1 MEGSTVTDSSLLPM
15 SMPVPLQPQAP
26 PAVVNNTESS
36 TQTLTFADLFSQMI
50 SAAET
55 SSESSEF
62 QLATDLSTSLDV
74 LAESSPIPTQL
85 QAIMPDDASALPALL
100 QPETDVPPLAQVLP
114 DVAVTVTTTADT
126 EGAVL
131 APVTDLS
138 RSSERLPALISEI
151 LSRQQTAANTQ
162 QTQTAP
168 SPTDGEV
175 ADSDANA
182 IATTKLQKT
191 TPLQDGQPAAT
202 GLRGAAEVDDAA
214 LTLTPKPSRMAPPVQ
229 ESEEAVESEEGLGRA
244 TSVLLTNTTIQRPSV
259 AIAATAAGS
268 IKEQTVAASEALAS
282 PIVTDKSVTVHTR
295 LEPAGPEQLGDRLMV
310 MINRDLKQVHIRMD
324 PPELGHLKIALTVD
338 GDQVS
343 VQFTASQPGLRELIV
358 QQTDRLRQH
367 LEAQQLNLVN
377 VDVSTDQGR
386 DSRHPAH
393 EYGPST
399 SVPLFS
405 ADVFA
410 GEGGLPVTVQ
420 QYSAGLLDI
429 FA

>member
-1 MEGSTVTDSSLLPM
+1 
-15 SMPVPLQPQAP
+15 
-26 PAVVNNTESS
+26 
-36 TQTLTFADLFSQMI
+36 
-50 SAAET
+50 
-55 SSESSEF
+55 
-62 QLATDLSTSLDV
+62 
-74 LAESSPIPTQL
+74 
-85 QAIMPDDASALPALL
+85 MPDDASALPALS
-100 QPETDVPPLAQVLP
+100 QPETDLPPLAQVLP
-114 DVAVTVTTTADT
+114 DVAVTVATTADT

-138 RSSERLPALISEI
+138 RSSERLPALISDI

-162 QTQTAP
+162 QIQTAP
-168 SPTDGEV
+168 APPPTDGEV
-175 ADSDANA
+175 ADSDTNA
-182 IATTKLQKT
+182 IAMTKLQKT
-191 TPLQDGQPAAT
+191 TSPQGGQGEQPATT

-214 LTLTPKPSRMAPPVQ
+214 LTLTPKPSRMPPPVQ
-229 ESEEAVESEEGLGRA
+229 ESEETVESEEGLGRA
-244 TSVLLTNTTIQRPSV
+244 TSVLLTSTTIQRPSV
-259 AIAATAAGS
+259 AIAATTAGS

-343 VQFTASQPGLRELIV
+343 VQFTASQPGLRDLIV

-386 DSRHPAH
+386 DSRHPAR

-405 ADVFA
+405 ADVFG